1 MRTRVTLADVAARAN
16 TSKTTAHY
24 VLAGRDQEMRISEDA
39 RYRVRRAADELGYR
53 PNLMARGLRTD
64 VTRTIA
70 LITDDVASGQFAGG
84 LVYGALAAAARHEH
98 LLFVCETDDDAEI
111 EARLVHGLL
120 DRRVDAFLYATSFT
134 QDVRVPEGLGAARLV
149 LLNCR
154 PLDGPVTAV
163 VPDETGAGRDAA
175 QVLLEAG
182 HREDIWVVGDALEA
196 VVAGR
201 ERRAGMTEALGA
213 AGVRLAGRVACAWR
227 PQSAFEA
234 VDAFLAGGTRPR
246 AFICLNDRIALGTYQ
261 ALAAHGRRVPEDV
274 SVVSFDDSDLASW
287 LRPALTSIGLP
298 HAQLA
303 DRAVDLLLADPVPPT
318 TEHRVPM
325 PVRRRGSVGPPAR

>member
-1 MRTRVTLADVAARAN
+1 MRTRVTLADVAARAS

-39 RYRVRRAADELGYR
+39 RHRVRRAADELGYR

-70 LITDDVASGQFAGG
+70 LITDDVASGPFAGG
-84 LVYGALAAAARHEH
+84 LVYGALAEAARHQH

-111 EARLVHGLL
+111 EARLVEELL

-134 QDVRVPEGLGAARLV
+134 QEVRVPRGLDATRLV

-154 PLDGPVTAV
+154 SVDGDVTAV
-163 VPDETGAGRDAA
+163 VPDEIGAGRDAT
-175 QVLLEAG
+175 QVLLDAG
-182 HREDIWVVGDALEA
+182 HRADVWAVGDAWET

-201 ERRAGMTEALGA
+201 ERWIGMTTAIEEAGTS
-213 AGVRLAGRVACAWR
+213 LAGRIGCAWR
-227 PQSAFEA
+227 PQSAF
-234 VDAFLAGGTRPR
+234 DAMDDALSGGTRPR
-246 AFICLNDRIALGTYQ
+246 ALICLNDRVALGTYQ
-261 ALAAHGRRVPEDV
+261 ALAAHGLRVPQDV

-287 LRPALTSIGLP
+287 LRPALTSVGLP
-298 HAQLA
+298 HALLA
-303 DRAVDLLLADPVPPT
+303 ARAVDLLLADPAPEPA
-318 TEHRVPM
+318 EHRVPM
-325 PVRRRGSVGPPAR
+325 PVRVRGSVGPPPG